1 MILTESSFPFYCKS
15 LDQYQWVKIKQD
27 EFAEFA
33 YYEYSENEYI
43 GLITPGHRAYSH
55 MKN

>member
-27 EFAEFA
+27 AFAEFA
-33 YYEYSENEYI
+33 YYEYSENEYV
-43 GLITPGHRAYSH
+43 GLINSWTPIL
-55 MKN
+55 